1 MENVKNV
8 SDQLLVKQSD
18 EKFTFE
24 THDYRFINKT
34 AILTQVTKVQLLD
47 NKSGLESLVQTL
59 TKRIAVIRVKS
70 RCNEL
75 SILPQKLS
83 AMQVTEGTD

>member
-47 NKSGLESLVQTL
+47 NKSGLESLV
-59 TKRIAVIRVKS
+59 
-70 RCNEL
+70 
-75 SILPQKLS
+75 
-83 AMQVTEGTD
+83 